1 MNEKEI
7 QEMVNQFWNSHEA
20 GLIVSDGE
28 GLEQVQQNAQQCTLS
43 ASRERD
49 CDAWWSGLPE
59 NVQQKWLANPNTPT
73 IREAWEESQRRLK
86 AVNFSRASVYLSGFE
101 ANLEDE
107 ALYVRYVNGEL
118 TISEIIHT
126 IDEQLQHC
134 NARKEGGVD

>member
-1 MNEKEI
+1 MKL
-7 QEMVNQFWNSHEA
+7 VRLYPTA
-20 GLIVSDGE
+20 TD
-28 GLEQVQQNAQQCTLS
+28 LEQVQENARQCTLS
-43 ASRERD
+43 ASLERD
-49 CDAWWSGLPE
+49 SYSWWSGLPE

-86 AVNFSRASVYLSGFE
+86 SVNFSRASVYLSGFE